1 VSRQFSLADF
11 VQRSSENSVDI
22 GAPFAPSDAAGEESV
37 TARRLFGARDVFLS
51 LAIAALTGAA
61 YLPIMRGMLSGTS
74 DYTAH
79 AEFARR
85 LAEQGVLVSP
95 ACLLHVL
102 IVALVRSGLAATY
115 ESAAL
120 TVAVCSHAAVG
131 AALYL
136 CARWALGDRGRLF
149 GRIVPAII
157 AVIGPFVQP
166 PVGWRARYFI
176 GYIWAEPYHSPTYAL
191 LKPFALLAAVFA
203 VYFFSQSKKNDWKS
217 VLLCSFAVGA
227 GTLSKPS
234 FAICAFPAVVLYSAD
249 RYVRK
254 APFSKM
260 AVLCGWL
267 IPALA
272 VLMWQYYRTYQ
283 GHDDPSQYSDRII
296 FAPLVVMR
304 LHAKHLAAPY
314 FWSIL
319 LPLCVL
325 LAYGKRAWAD
335 TGLKFSLL
343 TFLFGTLY
351 AYTLAEQL
359 RLQAG
364 NFLWSA
370 YITLFVVY
378 FFSVVFVFRQ
388 VMVMRTSKEN
398 RWRARVSLAALAWQL
413 TSGIAVHLNYVR
425 LY

>member
-1 VSRQFSLADF
+1 
-11 VQRSSENSVDI
+11 
-22 GAPFAPSDAAGEESV
+22 
-37 TARRLFGARDVFLS
+37 
-51 LAIAALTGAA
+51 
-61 YLPIMRGMLSGTS
+61 
-74 DYTAH
+74 
-79 AEFARR
+79 
-85 LAEQGVLVSP
+85 
-95 ACLLHVL
+95 
-102 IVALVRSGLAATY
+102 
-115 ESAAL
+115 
-120 TVAVCSHAAVG
+120 
-131 AALYL
+131 
-136 CARWALGDRGRLF
+136 
-149 GRIVPAII
+149 
-157 AVIGPFVQP
+157 
-166 PVGWRARYFI
+166 
-176 GYIWAEPYHSPTYAL
+176 
-191 LKPFALLAAVFA
+191 
-203 VYFFSQSKKNDWKS
+203 
-217 VLLCSFAVGA
+217 
-227 GTLSKPS
+227 
-234 FAICAFPAVVLYSAD
+234 
-249 RYVRK
+249 
-254 APFSKM
+254 
-260 AVLCGWL
+260 
-267 IPALA
+267 
-272 VLMWQYYRTYQ
+272 
-283 GHDDPSQYSDRII
+283 
-296 FAPLVVMR
+296 MR